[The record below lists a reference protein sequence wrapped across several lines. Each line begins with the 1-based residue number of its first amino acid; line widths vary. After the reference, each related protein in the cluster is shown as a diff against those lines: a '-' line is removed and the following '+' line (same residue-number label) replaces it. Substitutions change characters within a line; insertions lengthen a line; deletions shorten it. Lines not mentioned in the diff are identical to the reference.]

1 MGAGVAISTH
11 TSMILSLGQNSD
23 TIQSDS
29 NTMDLER
36 EYHSTIMLAAIGI
49 GAALA
54 GALLT
59 IVVMGI
65 VCCCH
70 QIRKRQLLMR

>member
-1 MGAGVAISTH
+1 
-11 TSMILSLGQNSD
+11 MILLLGQNSD

-29 NTMDLER
+29 NTVDPER
-36 EYHSTIMLAAIGI
+36 EYHSIIILAAIGI

-59 IVVMGI
+59 IAVMAI
-65 VCCCH
+65 VCCCY
-70 QIRKRQLLMR
+70 QIRKRRLLVR

>member
-1 MGAGVAISTH
+1 
-11 TSMILSLGQNSD
+11 MILLLGQNSD

-36 EYHSTIMLAAIGI
+36 EYHSTITLAAIGI

-59 IVVMGI
+59 IAVMGI
-65 VCCCH
+65 VCCCR
-70 QIRKRQLLMR
+70 QIRKRHLLMR